1 MFIYVNVDI
10 GNGYYEG
17 KMVEISDNEIV
28 KLMDRYF
35 ELKGVQIQEIGIL
48 GV

>member
-1 MFIYVNVDI
+1 MLISVHVDI
-10 GNGYYEG
+10 GNGYSEV
-17 KMVEISDNEIV
+17 KMVEIPDNEIV